1 MTGLGA
7 WTEMAPAVV
16 GYCLAAA
23 LIAGACRGFAG
34 FGLSALL
41 VTSLTLVLPP
51 VEVVPIAVILETFSS
66 VVMLRLTWSE
76 IRWRLIGWLCLG
88 AALGTPLGVYLLRV
102 APADAIRVA
111 ISLAVLS
118 ACLLLWRGLALTWRG
133 DGRTV
138 IGVGLVSGLA
148 NGAASLGGLPVA
160 VFLLATAFSAAA
172 IRASLNLY
180 FLVLDIYGTAALGL
194 GGLVTE
200 VTLTRSALLALP
212 VAVGIGLGHAG
223 FQVASPATFR
233 RVLLVLLASLSL
245 AGLIR
250 SIL

>member
-1 MTGLGA
+1 
-7 WTEMAPAVV
+7 
-16 GYCLAAA
+16 
-23 LIAGACRGFAG
+23 
-34 FGLSALL
+34 
-41 VTSLTLVLPP
+41 
-51 VEVVPIAVILETFSS
+51 
-66 VVMLRLTWSE
+66 
-76 IRWRLIGWLCLG
+76 
-88 AALGTPLGVYLLRV
+88 
-102 APADAIRVA
+102 
-111 ISLAVLS
+111 
-118 ACLLLWRGLALTWRG
+118 LWRGLALTWRG